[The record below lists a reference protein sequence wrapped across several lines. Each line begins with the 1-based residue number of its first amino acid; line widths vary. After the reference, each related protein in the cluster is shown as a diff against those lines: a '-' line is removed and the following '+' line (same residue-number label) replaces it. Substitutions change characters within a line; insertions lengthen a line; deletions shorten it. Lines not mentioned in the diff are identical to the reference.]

1 MCDHSCT
8 VCVRCFTAVQ
18 NIHWKERGH
27 RAVALFSEGPFSNCR
42 TGHMHG
48 SCVSTSV
55 YVCGQERELLIL
67 PAPGA
72 PDRNMDKQLMDS
84 RLPVDKEAEESI
96 DFKFHKREFP
106 ITTNVRATNC
116 W

>member
-1 MCDHSCT
+1 MSVVLLQSKIFIGKKGDIAQLPSY
-8 VCVRCFTAVQ
+8 
-18 NIHWKERGH
+18 
-27 RAVALFSEGPFSNCR
+27 SEGPFSDCR
-42 TGHMHG
+42 TEHIHG

-84 RLPVDKEAEESI
+84 RLPVDNKEEQSI
-96 DFKFHKREFP
+96 DLKRHKWKFP

-116 W
+116 